1 MVSAGKK
8 KVSIPM
14 NTIDVIPILILLF
27 PGLLSQGIRDTLDR
41 ASVPRTTF
49 ERVVSAAIFTLVDWF
64 VFFIVAWILNLVGIS
79 LLGAPGIAR
88 AETITEGPEGMPT
101 ILGMFLAEGGV
112 PIFIIAVVVGL
123 ATAAIQYY
131 SWDLKLMYRLK
142 LTDRV
147 CRADVWVA
155 AFREIKGVL
164 LLVHLADG
172 RRYLGWPKWYSEEPG
187 VHELFLA
194 DAFLVKEDDTTE
206 PVPGHGLLFI
216 RESDILFIEFLDP
229 KPLFDA
235 GKWRKYEVEETK
247 WIWEGK

>member
-1 MVSAGKK
+1 
-8 KVSIPM
+8 M
-14 NTIDVIPILILLF
+14 NTIDVVPVLILLF

-41 ASVPRTTF
+41 ASIPRSTF
-49 ERVVSAAIFTLVDWF
+49 ERIVSAAIFTFVDWF
-64 VFFIVAWILNLVGIS
+64 ILFIVASVLNLVGIS
-79 LLGAPGIAR
+79 LLGAPGILGAMT
-88 AETITEGPEGMPT
+88 TIGRPGGIPS
-101 ILGMFLAEGGV
+101 ILDMFLAEGGV
-112 PIFIIAVVVGL
+112 PIFIIAVIVGL
-123 ATAAIQYY
+123 ATATIQYY

-147 CRADVWVA
+147 CRADIWLA
-155 AFREIKGVL
+155 AFRGIKGVL
-164 LLVHLADG
+164 MLVHLADG

-206 PVPGHGLLFI
+206 PVPGHGLLLT

-229 KPLFDA
+229 HPLFDA